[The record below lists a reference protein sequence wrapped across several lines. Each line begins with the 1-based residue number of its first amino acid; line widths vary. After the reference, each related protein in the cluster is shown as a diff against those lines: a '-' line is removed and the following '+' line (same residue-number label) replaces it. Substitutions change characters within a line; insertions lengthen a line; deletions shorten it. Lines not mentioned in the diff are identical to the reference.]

1 MSKSHLVFYPMI
13 SVCSHRSGVPRRLP
27 DWFGYRS
34 VFVGTLVLLIVAV
47 QTLKAQQYESVTP
60 LELVQWDRA
69 KREVLGN
76 HLQVSQAEAGAFW
89 KAYESYESLR
99 RNLLHDRLALRE
111 RQAIFIQDGAP
122 ESRINANTKR
132 LLMNDLDQA
141 RVYKEFYKRIS
152 DIVGPRRAIRF
163 IQIEKYFRLRL
174 DARVDSLAAQPGKIF
189 ALKGGN

>member
-1 MSKSHLVFYPMI
+1 MI
-13 SVCSHRSGVPRRLP
+13 SVGSYQSILQGKFP
-27 DWFGYRS
+27 DWPGYKC
-34 VFVGTLVLLIVAV
+34 VFVRALVLLLVFA
-47 QTLKAQQYESVTP
+47 QSLKAQNDESITP

-69 KREVLGN
+69 KREVLCN
-76 HLQVSQAEAGAFW
+76 HLQISQAEAGAFW

-111 RQAIFIQDGAP
+111 RQATFIRDGAP
-122 ESRINANTKR
+122 ENRINANTKR

-152 DIVGPRRAIRF
+152 DIVGPRRAIQF